1 MLGKANRLL
10 MSFLLGAVVGA
21 GGMYYWLELRDKVGD
36 QVYTVASVL
45 SHYPRAGDNSETT
58 LQVYIKG
65 DEGHVME
72 LLCLFPPSFSLEGG
86 PSSSLTDYLT
96 GQTEKRGW
104 TGIKK
109 VRVMSKA
116 KEYWF
121 GKVGYYCKKVE

>member
-1 MLGKANRLL
+1 
-10 MSFLLGAVVGA
+10 MSFLLGTVVGV
-21 GGMYYWLELRDKVGD
+21 GGTYYWLELRDKVGD
-36 QVYTVASVL
+36 QVYTVASVV
-45 SHYPRAGDNSETT
+45 SHYPHEGDNSETT

-86 PSSSLTDYLT
+86 PSSLTDLLT
-96 GQTEKRGW
+96 GKAEKPGW

-109 VRVMSKA
+109 VLVMSKA

-121 GKVGYYCKKVE
+121 GKVGYYCEKVE